1 MEHALALFGSFDGN
15 IKIVEDAFSVTI
27 VARGTEVKISGDP
40 ENVYLASKTVE
51 GLLTLIDKGEAIT
64 DQRVHYVIG
73 LVREGTSDQLSS
85 LASDVVCI
93 TAKGKPLKA
102 KTLGQKKYVD
112 AMKNNT
118 ITFGIGPAGTGK
130 TYLAVAMAVRAFR
143 AKEVNRIILTRPAV
157 EAGEK
162 GV

>member
-73 LVREGTSDQLSS
+73 LVRRD
-85 LASDVVCI
+85 
-93 TAKGKPLKA
+93 
-102 KTLGQKKYVD
+102 
-112 AMKNNT
+112 
-118 ITFGIGPAGTGK
+118 F
-130 TYLAVAMAVRAFR
+130 
-143 AKEVNRIILTRPAV
+143 RPALIPSQRRGLHHRQGKAP
-157 EAGEK
+157 EG
-162 GV
+162 